1 MLSGRKVELSFFV
14 SSECCDCLATEI
26 WYAGTVRGLLLLPD
40 PAGDPQL
47 QLLSVAPREEQRHVP
62 LDDEA
67 IMAVPHLPV
76 AVPDTSGGALPYHFP
91 AICADLKAV
100 AIVPCLIFI
109 THETEKGHIDWC
121 HPKLEGLKVQAEV
134 LPETVEDLLTRQ
146 QFNVSI
152 FL

>member
-76 AVPDTSGGALPYHFP
+76 AVADAPRGAFPHHLP
-91 AICADLKAV
+91 AITTNL
-100 AIVPCLIFI
+100 
-109 THETEKGHIDWC
+109 
-121 HPKLEGLKVQAEV
+121 
-134 LPETVEDLLTRQ
+134 
-146 QFNVSI
+146 
-152 FL
+152 